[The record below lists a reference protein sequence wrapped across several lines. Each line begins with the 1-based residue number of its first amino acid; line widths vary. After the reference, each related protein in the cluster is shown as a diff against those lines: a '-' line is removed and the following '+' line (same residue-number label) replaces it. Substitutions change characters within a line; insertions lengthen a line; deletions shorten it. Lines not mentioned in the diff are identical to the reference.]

1 MSSRDYVKSE
11 VETLPDSII
20 EKLQEFILFQK
31 FSLNNINGDMKII
44 NDIQS
49 ASLSSVDFWDNPED
63 EVWDDV

>member
-11 VETLPDSII
+11 VEKLPDSII

-63 EVWDDV
+63 EVWDHV